1 MLNYVLEVGAQKFIT
16 IAPPTPRKL
25 GVFFPILVLTS
36 RKYFQESLIF
46 LQIKKKIINIKN
58 SEVSISSL

>member
-16 IAPPTPRKL
+16 IAPPPRKL